1 MCRETNAA
9 AQEERKDEQAAE
21 RNELE
26 IRYERYRG
34 ILKNL
39 TLMSD
44 VFMRNVFKERACTEY
59 VLQVIMGR
67 KDLKV
72 TAQVLQKD
80 YKNLQGRSA
89 VLDCV
94 VQDGDG
100 CQFDV
105 EIQQDTEGASPK
117 RARYHSGL
125 MDMNTLKNGEDF
137 DRLPETHVIFITRD
151 DVLGYGLPIY
161 HIEKR
166 IKETDAAFGDEAY
179 IIYVNSRRQE
189 DTELGRLMHDFHCRD
204 AKDIHSEIL
213 ARRVHELKETQKGV
227 GFMCR
232 EMDAIYREGEMRGE
246 LRGEKRGEERGRI
259 KGQAEKAKEMA
270 LSLANMGIS
279 AEQIAEAAKVSVNL
293 VQEWLSGNK
302 GIAR

>member
-26 IRYERYRG
+26 IRYGRYRG

-246 LRGEKRGEERGRI
+246 LRGEERGRI

>member
-59 VLQVIMGR
+59 VLQVIMGS

-89 VLDCV
+89 
-94 VQDGDG
+94 
-100 CQFDV
+100 
-105 EIQQDTEGASPK
+105 
-117 RARYHSGL
+117 
-125 MDMNTLKNGEDF
+125 
-137 DRLPETHVIFITRD
+137 
-151 DVLGYGLPIY
+151 
-161 HIEKR
+161 
-166 IKETDAAFGDEAY
+166 
-179 IIYVNSRRQE
+179 
-189 DTELGRLMHDFHCRD
+189 
-204 AKDIHSEIL
+204 IL
-213 ARRVHELKETQKGV
+213 AKRVHELKETQKGV
-227 GFMCR
+227 EIMCR
-232 EMDAIYREGEMRGE
+232 EMDAIYHEGEM
-246 LRGEKRGEERGRI
+246 RGEERGRI
-259 KGQAEKAKEMA
+259 EGQMEKAKEMA
-270 LSLANMGIS
+270 ISLADKGIS
-279 AEQIAEAAKVSVNL
+279 VEHIAEAAKVSVNL
-293 VQEWLSGNK
+293 VQGWLSGNK

>member
-9 AQEERKDEQAAE
+9 TQEERKDEQAAE

-59 VLQVIMGR
+59 VLQVIMGS

-89 VLDCV
+89 
-94 VQDGDG
+94 
-100 CQFDV
+100 
-105 EIQQDTEGASPK
+105 
-117 RARYHSGL
+117 
-125 MDMNTLKNGEDF
+125 
-137 DRLPETHVIFITRD
+137 
-151 DVLGYGLPIY
+151 
-161 HIEKR
+161 
-166 IKETDAAFGDEAY
+166 
-179 IIYVNSRRQE
+179 
-189 DTELGRLMHDFHCRD
+189 
-204 AKDIHSEIL
+204 IL
-213 ARRVHELKETQKGV
+213 AKRVHELKETQKGV
-227 GFMCR
+227 EIMCR
-232 EMDAIYREGEMRGE
+232 EMDAIYHEGEMRGE

-270 LSLANMGIS
+270 ISLANMGIS

-302 GIAR
+302 EIAG